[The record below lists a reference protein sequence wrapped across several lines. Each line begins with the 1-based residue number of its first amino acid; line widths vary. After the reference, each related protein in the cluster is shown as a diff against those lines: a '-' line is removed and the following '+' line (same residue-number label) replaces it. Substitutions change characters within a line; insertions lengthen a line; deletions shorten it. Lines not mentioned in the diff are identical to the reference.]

1 MRVASCL
8 ICFIIIAAFFC
19 GCQETSK
26 PFLGPMEQKPKIY
39 EDIIWV
45 SFSIEMPYLDADND
59 HYPDGI
65 LVDVTLNRPNEK
77 AFVAGRGSMIFYLIQ
92 RTKDSKG
99 LITNK
104 ELYKWEVPEDKV
116 LRSITRQRFGLI
128 CHHIALYWHGIPQPK
143 GNGLYVQ
150 AEFIR
155 TDKQRIV
162 SRMVP
167 LSIPEKQ

>member
-1 MRVASCL
+1 MRVKICL
-8 ICFIIIAAFFC
+8 ISFVIITSFL
-19 GCQETSK
+19 GCQEPAK
-26 PFLGPMEQKPKIY
+26 PLLGPMEQKPKIY
-39 EDIIWV
+39 EDIIWI
-45 SFSIEMPYLDADND
+45 SFSIEMPYLDTDSD

-77 AFVAGRGSMIFYLIQ
+77 AFVAGRGTMIFHLLQ
-92 RTKDSKG
+92 RTKDSRG
-99 LITNK
+99 LLADK
-104 ELYKWEVPEDKV
+104 ELYKWEVTEDKV
-116 LRSITRQRFGLI
+116 MRSITRQRFGLI

-143 GNGLYVQ
+143 GNDLYVQ

-167 LSIPEKQ
+167 LSIQEKP